1 MDRGGA
7 VLVPIPPL
15 SSARRR
21 AWNLGTPEREALTS
35 RRSINQ
41 SIFLH
46 LLVLQNCRLEG
57 YKKNVKDGF
66 VVAKGC
72 CGGGGGGWDHAFA
85 LRLLPS
91 IFDP

>member
-1 MDRGGA
+1 MPVLLLELDDFSVRVDRGGA

-41 SIFLH
+41 
-46 LLVLQNCRLEG
+46 
-57 YKKNVKDGF
+57 
-66 VVAKGC
+66 
-72 CGGGGGGWDHAFA
+72 
-85 LRLLPS
+85 
-91 IFDP
+91 